1 MALPVCPCPLNGS
14 SPICGRQL
22 NDRLS
27 FLLICFSCPAL
38 VQWFIDGRREESKSA
53 FALVEQM
60 TIENFFSL
68 FYFLLYLLL
77 LLLIE
82 MGLQFIFFHRLFIIL
97 SEELPAAIAAA
108 AAVVT
113 LVAESPL
120 SVLNSF
126 FYSTTLL

>member
-1 MALPVCPCPLNGS
+1 
-14 SPICGRQL
+14 
-22 NDRLS
+22 
-27 FLLICFSCPAL
+27 
-38 VQWFIDGRREESKSA
+38 
-53 FALVEQM
+53 M

-97 SEELPAAIAAA
+97 SEELPAETVAA